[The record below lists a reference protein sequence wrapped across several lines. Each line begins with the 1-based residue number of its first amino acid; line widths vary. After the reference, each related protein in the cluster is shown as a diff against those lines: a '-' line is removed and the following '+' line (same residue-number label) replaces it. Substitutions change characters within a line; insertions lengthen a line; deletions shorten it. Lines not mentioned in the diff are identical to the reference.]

1 MAIRAKFVATWYNA
15 NMIKLIHL
23 GTGGTH
29 SKQVGEEIKRVNRI
43 RECRLSNTPNIKGA
57 YTVVLSDK
65 SKNVLT
71 LDVLKT
77 ILARDSVS
85 FVVGDSNGIP
95 EHLMKAADEVYTLTA
110 VPTTHQLQALI
121 LAEALSTSIMQMN
134 HDSKTPTS

>member
-1 MAIRAKFVATWYNA
+1 
-15 NMIKLIHL
+15 MIKLIHL

-29 SKQVGEEIKRVNRI
+29 SKQVGEEVKRINRI

-57 YTVVLSDK
+57 HTVVLSDK

-77 ILARDSVS
+77 ILSRESVS
-85 FVVGDSNGIP
+85 FIVGDSNGIP
-95 EHLMKAADEVYTLTA
+95 SSLMAAADEVYTLTA
-110 VPTTHQLQALI
+110 IPTTHQLQALI

-134 HDSKTPTS
+134 YDAKTSVG